1 MSSPADDHGQPT
13 APPGPDAGRFPVPA
27 EPQDRRNARV
37 DRWAGPATDVV
48 AGRYALCDPL
58 ESGGSGTVWRA
69 YDLQRRQYCAAKLLR
84 RREAGQL
91 LRFVREQEVRLTGR
105 HLASPYAWAAE
116 ESDVLIATE
125 LIDGGSLH
133 RLTAEYGALAEA
145 TVAAVLDQVL
155 DGLDAV
161 HRAGLVHRDV
171 KPGNLL
177 LRATRGG
184 PLHVL
189 LIDFGLAIGAAD
201 ARLTE
206 LGMVIG
212 TPGYLPPELARADA
226 GPAPAQDLFAAGRV
240 AAALLTAHEPK
251 LGVPLEVPITDPV
264 LRAVVAALVD
274 FDPQRRPADAATA
287 RRMLAGARMDPH
299 PLTAGGQRIDLVP
312 RVPPLPAGWDP
323 VHGPTAAAHPVDPR
337 AAAPSN
343 QPSTRLEPSGPPH
356 SAGPSAGSGVGP
368 TPQSPGVLRAG
379 RPSRWPA
386 LVGAVGGAM
395 AIGGLVLALLLHQ
408 GPTTSDGPLGTTVPA
423 SPPAGLP
430 GTVAVGPRPGQECD
444 WSDEGRTSSGP
455 EGAVSCRVRDGGYR
469 WIAAG

>member
-1 MSSPADDHGQPT
+1 MSSREEGDLQDGDLQNGDGPPTEPRVEVAADRSSASAGQ
-13 APPGPDAGRFPVPA
+13 RS
-27 EPQDRRNARV
+27 DRLE
-37 DRWAGPATDVV
+37 RWSGPATDVV

-91 LRFVREQEVRLTGR
+91 LRFVREQEVRLAGR
-105 HLASPYAWAAE
+105 HVASPYAWAAE

-133 RLTAEYGALAEA
+133 RLTAEHGPLAEA
-145 TVAAVLDQVL
+145 TVAAILDQVL

-177 LRATRGG
+177 VRATRDG

-189 LIDFGLAIGAAD
+189 LIDFGLAIRADD

-240 AAALLTAHEPK
+240 AAALLSGQEPR
-251 LGVPLEVPITDPV
+251 LGVPLEVSIADPV

-274 FDPQRRPADAATA
+274 VDPLRRPADARTA
-287 RRMLAGARMDPH
+287 RRMLAGARLDPH
-299 PLTAGGQRIDLVP
+299 PLSANGRRIDLVP
-312 RVPPLPAGWDP
+312 RVPPLPPGWDP
-323 VHGPTAAAHPVDPR
+323 VRGPTTAAHPVDPR

-343 QPSTRLEPSGPPH
+343 QPATRLEPAALQVLPTGSPL
-356 SAGPSAGSGVGP
+356 AGTSRRHARTDRRG
-368 TPQSPGVLRAG
+368 G
-379 RPSRWPA
+379 RR
-386 LVGAVGGAM
+386 
-395 AIGGLVLALLLHQ
+395 
-408 GPTTSDGPLGTTVPA
+408 
-423 SPPAGLP
+423 
-430 GTVAVGPRPGQECD
+430 
-444 WSDEGRTSSGP
+444 
-455 EGAVSCRVRDGGYR
+455 
-469 WIAAG
+469 

>member
-1 MSSPADDHGQPT
+1 MSSPTGGDGHPT
-13 APPGPDAGRFPVPA
+13 APGPDAGRFPAPA
-27 EPQDRRNARV
+27 APQDRRTARV
-37 DRWAGPATDVV
+37 DRWSGPATDVV

-240 AAALLTAHEPK
+240 AAALLAAQEPK
-251 LGVPLEVPITDPV
+251 LGVPLEVPISDPV
-264 LRAVVAALVD
+264 LRTVVAALVD
-274 FDPQRRPADAATA
+274 FDPQRRPTDAATA

-299 PLTAGGQRIDLVP
+299 PLTAGGQRMDLVP

-343 QPSTRLEPSGPPH
+343 QPSTRLEPSAPPH
-356 SAGPSAGSGVGP
+356 PVIPPVFGPASA
-368 TPQSPGVLRAG
+368 PGVLRAG
-379 RPSRWPA
+379 RPSRWPV
-386 LVGAVGGAM
+386 LVTAVGCAM
-395 AIGGLVLALLLHQ
+395 AIGGLVLALLLHR
-408 GPTTSDGPLGTTVPA
+408 GPATSDGQPGTTVPA
-423 SPPAGLP
+423 TTPAGVP
-430 GTVAVGPRPGQECD
+430 GTVAVGPRPGQDCD

-455 EGAVSCRVRDGGYR
+455 QGAVSCRVQDGGYR